1 MHAMPRLTRQE
12 LLVLTCI
19 LGLLLLGWLT
29 KAWRDAHRDAPARVE
44 KVLSN

>member
-1 MHAMPRLTRQE
+1 MPAMPRLTRQE

>member
-1 MHAMPRLTRQE
+1 MSALPRLTRQE

-29 KAWRDAHRDAPARVE
+29 KAWRDSHRDAPVSTEAARP
-44 KVLSN
+44 K

>member
-1 MHAMPRLTRQE
+1 MPCLTRQE

-29 KAWRDAHRDAPARVE
+29 KAWRDAHRDAPVQVE
-44 KVLSN
+44 EVRSN

>member
-1 MHAMPRLTRQE
+1 MPAMPRLTRQE

-29 KAWRDAHRDAPARVE
+29 KAWREAQRDAPVSSETARP
-44 KVLSN
+44 N

>member
-1 MHAMPRLTRQE
+1 MPRLTRQE

-29 KAWRDAHRDAPARVE
+29 KAWRDARRDAPVQVE
-44 KVLSN
+44 NVRSN

>member
-1 MHAMPRLTRQE
+1 MPRLTRQE